1 MKKPVSEHW
10 VFGKKLGNKMES
22 GEIQF
27 CWKEEAE

>member
-1 MKKPVSEHW
+1 MKKPGLEHSL
-10 VFGKKLGNKMES
+10 FGKKLENKMGS